1 MLSHSVALAGAAGL
15 GARALLF
22 SVGVWVF
29 PLCGLLLQQCSSAVL
44 VGSKCSSWIFTLENS
59 WCVNMKILYMYIYI
73 CKRFIRLRERPSSK
87 CFSLPFCGHPALCLL
102 GMLGSPKSSLLWSS
116 DLGALWTSARL
127 ECSSAWFLLVYKHMY
142 PTCLLTQMLPN
153 MERASKRQKLWSQKR
168 EE

>member
-29 PLCGLLLQQCSSAVL
+29 PPCGLPLQQCSSAVL
-44 VGSKCSSWIFTLENS
+44 VGSKFSSWIFTLENS

-73 CKRFIRLRERPSSK
+73 YVKGLLGLEKDPLKNVSLFPSVAILSFA
-87 CFSLPFCGHPALCLL
+87 C
-102 GMLGSPKSSLLWSS
+102 GMLGSPKSSLFWSS